1 MHRIMHLIADITGSA
16 FDNQKRNSNNNNK
29 GVGATLKKILTIH
42 RALLAPLLLDA
53 NKTVDYEP

>member
-16 FDNQKRNSNNNNK
+16 FDNQKRNSNNNIK
-29 GVGATLKKILTIH
+29 GVGAALKKILTIH